1 MVPEMLDIKR
11 HGVGELYRR
20 HKRELLAYL
29 GRRAG
34 RDNACD
40 LLQETFVRA
49 LRHDE
54 LAAVADPPAFLQAI
68 AVNLSRDFVRR
79 RATESKHLEFS
90 GSPMEVASSEVLPEE
105 QVEGEQRTR
114 LLRAAVETLPPRC
127 REVFVLVMHE
137 DVALKQA
144 ARKLGISES
153 MARRHLRLALQ
164 RCRAA
169 LD

>member
-1 MVPEMLDIKR
+1 MVPEMLDTKR
-11 HGVGELYRR
+11 HVLAALFRR
-20 HKRELLAYL
+20 HRRELLAYL

-34 RDNACD
+34 RDNAPD

-49 LRHDE
+49 LRHDD
-54 LAAVADPPAFLQAI
+54 LAAVGDPPAFLQAI

-79 RATESKHLEFS
+79 RATESKHLEF
-90 GSPMEVASSEVLPEE
+90 GRSPLEVASSEALPDE
-105 QVEGEQRTR
+105 QVEAEQRAR
-114 LLRAAVETLPPRC
+114 LLRAATESLPPRC

-137 DVALKQA
+137 DVPLKQA
-144 ARKLGISES
+144 ARTLGISES